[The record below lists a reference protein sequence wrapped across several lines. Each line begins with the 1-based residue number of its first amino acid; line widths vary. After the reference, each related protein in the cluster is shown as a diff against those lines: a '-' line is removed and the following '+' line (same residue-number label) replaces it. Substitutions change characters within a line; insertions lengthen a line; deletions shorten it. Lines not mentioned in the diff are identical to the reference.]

1 MRFLAMFILCGLVVV
16 LIPGP
21 LFARETVIN
30 AVGDIMLA
38 GSGTATLK
46 KKGYDY
52 PFAATTAELHKGDIA
67 IGDERVA
74 WR

>member
-1 MRFLAMFILCGLVVV
+1 MRFLAMFILCALVVV
-16 LIPGP
+16 MIPGP

-46 KKGYDY
+46 KKGYAY
-52 PFAATTAELHKGDIA
+52 PFAAAMAELRKGNIS

-74 WR
+74 RR

>member
-1 MRFLAMFILCGLVVV
+1 MRFLAMFVLCALAIV

-21 LFARETVIN
+21 LFARETVVN
-30 AVGDIMLA
+30 AVGDIMLS
-38 GSGTATLK
+38 GSGAATLK
-46 KKGYDY
+46 KKGFGY
-52 PFAATTAELHKGDIA
+52 PFAVTTAELRKGDIS